1 VIAIKI
7 VKIGTTMS
15 KITHQFDI
23 FSSWW
28 VYFKTNKSQ
37 NADMNEMQIYCIFAH
52 RIFSG
57 IRIDENSKPENNAHP
72 PTDNVTNVKNIIP
85 GVFHQRELINAIA
98 IAKVAVSSEINTSD
112 VNCQVNA
119 MSSVY

>member
-1 VIAIKI
+1 
-7 VKIGTTMS
+7 M
-15 KITHQFDI
+15 
-23 FSSWW
+23 
-28 VYFKTNKSQ
+28 
-37 NADMNEMQIYCIFAH
+37 YCNFAH

-57 IRIDENSKPENNAHP
+57 IRIDAYSRPENNAHP
-72 PTDNVTNVKNIIP
+72 PTDNVTSVKNIIP

-119 MSSVY
+119 MSSVYWRSDIITDDTLQTWTFCNISLQNWKQ

>member
-1 VIAIKI
+1 MKM
-7 VKIGTTMS
+7 VKSGTTIS
-15 KITHQFDI
+15 KITHQLDI

-57 IRIDENSKPENNAHP
+57 IRIDANSRPENNAQP
-72 PTDNVTNVKNIIP
+72 PADNVTNVKNIIP

-98 IAKVAVSSEINTSD
+98 IAKVAVSNEIKTSD